1 MSVPSGHIPIA
12 LGSQDGQAVADC
24 CYVGDER
31 FHDPFFIESIT
42 RHMQLPY
49 NLAFRPQL
57 SLTALRDLVQT
68 ERCASPSGFIFHMS
82 RCGSTLVHRMLCSLP
97 ATLSI
102 SESPAIDQALMLPT
116 TVPGLSEADCL
127 DWIRGVLLATSR
139 PRGYEVDRYFVKFDA
154 WHCAHIGW
162 IERAFPDV
170 PWLMLIRD
178 PLEVLVSAQKNRAA
192 NSIAGIGPL
201 PAATDLSSALQMVD
215 EEYLARVL
223 AQHLHGALLH
233 ADSPNGVIVNYR
245 DLPANALPTI
255 LAHFKLEPTAAELQT
270 MLAATAM
277 HAKHPATAFEPD
289 AARKQSEASTAAR
302 QWSEALMSTP
312 YQALEQRAWRP

>member
-1 MSVPSGHIPIA
+1 MSFPLGHIPMA
-12 LGSQDGQAVADC
+12 LQWREGQPVVDC

-31 FHDPFFIESIT
+31 FHDPFFIEST
-42 RHMQLPY
+42 SRHMQLPY

-57 SLTALRDLVQT
+57 SLSALGELVRT

-82 RCGSTLVHRMLCSLP
+82 RCGSTLLHRMLCSLP

-116 TVPGLSEADCL
+116 IAPDLPESDYL
-127 DWIRGVLLATSR
+127 DWIRGVVLATGR
-139 PRGYEVDRYFVKFDA
+139 PRGYAMDRYFVKFDA
-154 WHCAHIGW
+154 WHCSHIGW
-162 IERAFPDV
+162 IERAFPEV
-170 PWLMLIRD
+170 PWMMLIRD

-201 PAATDLSSALQMVD
+201 PAATDLASALQMAD

-233 ADSPNGVIVNYR
+233 ANSPNGLIVNYR
-245 DLPANALPTI
+245 DLPTNALPKI
-255 LAHFKLEPTAAELQT
+255 LAHFKLAPSAAELES
-270 MLAATAM
+270 MLAATTM
-277 HAKHPATAFEPD
+277 HAKHPAMAFEPD
-289 AARKQSEASTAAR
+289 AARKQSDASKAAR
-302 QWSEALMSTP
+302 QWSAALMSTP
-312 YQALEQRAWRP
+312 YHALDQRAWRP